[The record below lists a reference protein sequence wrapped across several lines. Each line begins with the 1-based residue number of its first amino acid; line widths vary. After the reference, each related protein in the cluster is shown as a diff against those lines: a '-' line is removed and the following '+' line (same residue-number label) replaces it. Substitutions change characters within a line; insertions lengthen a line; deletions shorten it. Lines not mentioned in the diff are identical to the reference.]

1 MNLFTARLTGKMSS
15 AETFEANIHDLQERI
30 KRYRAIEKSPELAE
44 YLELKKVVE
53 ATDFQ
58 EHKAEL
64 KNRKYADTEEGRK
77 TRRLDKLRST
87 IRMRAYK
94 KATEMPVFQAF
105 LEFRDSDEFSKINS
119 LKERLKS
126 SELRMYNMIYRSA
139 FYKNYLKVLNSEEL
153 QEVNVLEAE
162 TTTEDF
168 QQRNEFWADAKR
180 WEHSADY
187 QKEKRFLELANS
199 DDIKFYYK
207 QRDEEIDWAELF
219 RPSFEDKML
228 TGENWK
234 PGYGYAN
241 PKLKDGCSHTN
252 ERQAYN
258 GGKNA
263 FFAEGRMDIETHAE
277 PKKAVAWDEKRGF
290 VEHVFEY
297 TSDVMNTRDAFSQE
311 AGMFM
316 AKVRSQGIG
325 HQFFG
330 LTTGKINQPMLA
342 LYHYNGKV
350 HQVGLINGK
359 DSKLVDLTG
368 MLRSMYY
375 VYTFRWTKNEL
386 IWYVNDMEVLRMRNS
401 LPKEQMFFLAQSF
414 LPVTEAGGEGKLKVQ
429 WARAFRG
436 VEDSELAQR
445 NAAAAAAREQA
456 AAAKEAQAAKPA
468 APKAEPVAEPV
479 AAEAA
484 PAAEAPKAK
493 KPAAKKPAAKK
504 AE

>member
-15 AETFEANIHDLQERI
+15 AETFEANIRDLQERV
-30 KRYRAIEKSPELAE
+30 KRFRVIEKSPELAE

-64 KNRKYADTEEGRK
+64 KNRKYSDTEEGRK
-77 TRRLDKLRST
+77 TNHLNKLQST
-87 IRMRAYK
+87 LRMRAYK
-94 KATEMPVFQAF
+94 KALEMPVFQAF
-105 LEFRDSDEFSKINS
+105 LEFRESEEFAKINS
-119 LKERLKS
+119 FKERLKS

-139 FYKNYLKVLNSEEL
+139 FYKNYLKVLNSDEL
-153 QEVNVLEAE
+153 KQMTALEKE
-162 TTTEDF
+162 TSTEDF
-168 QQRNEFWADAKR
+168 QKRNEFWADTKR

-187 QKEKRFLELANS
+187 QKEKRFIELANS

-207 QRDEEIDWAELF
+207 QREEEIDWAELF
-219 RPSFEDKML
+219 RPSFDDDMSSNK
-228 TGENWK
+228 NWK
-234 PGYGYAN
+234 PGYGYTN
-241 PKLKDGCSHTN
+241 PKLKDGFSRTN

-258 GGKNA
+258 NGKNA

-311 AGMFM
+311 SGMFM
-316 AKVRSQGIG
+316 AKVRSQGTG

-386 IWYVNDMEVLRMRNS
+386 IWYVNDMEVLRMPNK
-401 LPKEQMFFLAQSF
+401 LPKEQMFYLAQSF
-414 LPVTEAGGEGKLKVQ
+414 LPVNEAGGEGKLKVQ

-456 AAAKEAQAAKPA
+456 AAAEAAPKA
-468 APKAEPVAEPV
+468 APKAEAPKAEPV

-484 PAAEAPKAK
+484 PAAETPKAK
-493 KPAAKKPAAKK
+493 KPAAKKSK
-504 AE
+504 